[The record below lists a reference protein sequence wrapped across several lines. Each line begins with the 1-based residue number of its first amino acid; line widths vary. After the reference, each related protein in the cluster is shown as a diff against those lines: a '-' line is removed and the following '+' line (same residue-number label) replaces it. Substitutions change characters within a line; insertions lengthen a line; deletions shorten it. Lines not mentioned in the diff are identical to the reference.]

1 VLRGEIPSTP
11 SARLLADFHLDTL
24 KHRTYPAAM
33 PRTRAQAVAQ
43 ARIPPWHTQISART
57 LDDHGSAPVKIAWSR
72 TNGDLSPLEPYPFH
86 VYLIRGVDSLIADE
100 ALAYQLMRSL
110 STDYFSDPRWHL
122 EVFTA
127 VQDNVFACVNHYEQE
142 KTFRKLES
150 QAPYM
155 PDKNCFLVVDSDNWK
170 DEGLLYIEYTKGNE
184 HLPYDV
190 TAERYKSRDHLSDRL
205 MEEWSDQCRENIEQ
219 LLDAQNSARGWQI
232 YLSLYDESGPEHS
245 VNGMTLAAREQAS
258 PIPRQSAYDALDSKG
273 ISVNI
278 DGIVNEQ
285 CQDSGDSSY
294 TALRRTSSQSPL
306 FVFCL
311 FVLGRDISSEESLRV
326 FARLNTGLLAGV
338 SWALHLY
345 SNVTMSSASSIF
357 TQDMGSRTN
366 SDTSSR
372 VPASYVGH
380 PLQIYRHVYM
390 CLDASKPQPNGPSF
404 ILSSPDPDHAP
415 PHKLNVDPT
424 DLDRVPSHRDKYAG
438 EADSLDL
445 WTFNP
450 GSWELAADM
459 LHTYFA
465 FCHHTQSVT
474 RSLSP
479 PNPGISL
486 RISVNPEYSSD
497 AAIPS
502 PMELFITSHA
512 SEPITLNVKDT
523 IFDARTWG
531 SYLRIVDADELPMD
545 MARGTPTHKWA
556 LGERLLDYGFTKRV
570 PDSGDDRPPHL
581 VTLYP
586 GVPLQLP
593 VQRALPTVFLAGLR
607 PDENK
612 DDKRFL
618 EHHEAEGKAYF
629 NIAKTFG
636 ESLYQ
641 RHEGSWEIGK
651 KYNVELRQ
659 NTTIPRWTWGAEEE
673 LKGPWGL
680 PALEIEVEE
689 GGNRDFVLT
698 D

>member
-1 VLRGEIPSTP
+1 
-11 SARLLADFHLDTL
+11 
-24 KHRTYPAAM
+24 
-33 PRTRAQAVAQ
+33 VAQ
-43 ARIPPWHTQISART
+43 ARLPPWHTEILART
-57 LDDHGSAPVKIAWSR
+57 IDDHVSAPVKIAWSR

-86 VYLIRGVDSLIADE
+86 VYLIRGVN
-100 ALAYQLMRSL
+100 ALSANEDLAQRLMRSL

-127 VQDNVFACVNHYEQE
+127 VQDNVFACVDHYEQE
-142 KTFRKLES
+142 KVFRRLGS

-155 PDKNCFLVVDSDNWK
+155 PDKNCFLVVDSEKWK
-170 DEGLLYIEYTKGNE
+170 DEGLMYVEYTKGSE

-219 LLDAQNSARGWQI
+219 LLDAQNLARGWQI

-245 VNGMTLAAREQAS
+245 VNGMTLADKEQTSSTSDQPA
-258 PIPRQSAYDALDSKG
+258 QEAFDFEG
-273 ISVNI
+273 ISPNI

-294 TALRRTSSQSPL
+294 TALRHNSSQSPL

-311 FVLGRDISSEESLRV
+311 FVLGKDLSSEESSRV

-366 SDTSSR
+366 SDASSR

-380 PLQIYRHVYM
+380 PLQVYRHVYM

-404 ILSSPDPDHAP
+404 ILSSLDPNHAP
-415 PHKLNVDPT
+415 PPKLNGDPA
-424 DLDRVPSHRDKYAG
+424 DLDRVPSHREKYAG
-438 EADSLDL
+438 EADSLDI

-465 FCHHTQSVT
+465 FSYHTQSVT

-479 PNPGISL
+479 PSPRIFL
-486 RISVNPEYSSD
+486 RISVNSEYSSD
-497 AAIPS
+497 AAVPS
-502 PMELFITSHA
+502 PMELFVTSHA

-523 IFDARTWG
+523 IFDATKW
-531 SYLRIVDADELPMD
+531 SSHLRIVDAGSSNELLMGR
-545 MARGTPTHKWA
+545 ARETPAHKWS
-556 LGERLLDYGFTKRV
+556 LGERLLNYGFTKRV
-570 PDSGDDRPPHL
+570 SDTSDERAAHL
-581 VTLYP
+581 VTLHP

-593 VQRALPTVFLAGLR
+593 VQRPLPADFLAGLR
-607 PDENK
+607 PDENE
-612 DDKRFL
+612 DDRRFI
-618 EHHEAEGKAYF
+618 EKHEALGEAHF
-629 NIAKTFG
+629 NTTMSFPQ
-636 ESLYQ
+636 SLYQ
-641 RHEGSWEIGK
+641 RHEGSWEVRK
-651 KYNVELRQ
+651 KYTVELRDD
-659 NTTIPRWTWGAEEE
+659 TTIPRWTWGTEEN

-680 PALEIEVEE
+680 PALEIEAEE